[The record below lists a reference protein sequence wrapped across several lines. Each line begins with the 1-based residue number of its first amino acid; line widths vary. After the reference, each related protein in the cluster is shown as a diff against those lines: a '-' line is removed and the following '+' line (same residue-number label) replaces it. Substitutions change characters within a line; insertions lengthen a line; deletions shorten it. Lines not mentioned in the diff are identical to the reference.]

1 MEGSTLNIDHFKEVE
16 TQRWCELGQ
25 EVCGIQQGELISL
38 FVWVQ
43 FIVTREFEVE
53 QAVINTQR
61 HIHEEDDRNQ
71 VRQET
76 AYWEVIE
83 KGELEL
89 KKYDKLTKN
98 ELYAHDDG

>member
-1 MEGSTLNIDHFKEVE
+1 MERST
-16 TQRWCELGQ
+16 
-25 EVCGIQQGELISL
+25 
-38 FVWVQ
+38 
-43 FIVTREFEVE
+43 
-53 QAVINTQR
+53 TQR

-89 KKYDKLTKN
+89 KKYYELT
-98 ELYAHDDG
+98 